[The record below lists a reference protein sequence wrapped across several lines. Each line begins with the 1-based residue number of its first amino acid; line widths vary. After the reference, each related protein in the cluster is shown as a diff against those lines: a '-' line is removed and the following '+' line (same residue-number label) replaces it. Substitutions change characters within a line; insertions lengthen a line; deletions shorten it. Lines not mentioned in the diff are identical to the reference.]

1 MKYGKFSSKKKRKPL
16 YENTSKNLEY
26 NNQKK
31 LQKAMDSYL
40 NDYKRMSKK
49 LGIKNPEEII
59 FSETDIED
67 SIYNIDLMVNKW
79 GDYYDLTPS
88 YNPQI
93 EEYNLYNPTNIIFQS
108 KNPIIKK
115 DYNLRIQKIYPS
127 KEPNNEQFN
136 LKSVKK
142 NINESI
148 KKNNN
153 EQKEEDIIGEEEEYK
168 FDDNDKNY
176 NEEEEYKFD
185 DNDKNYNEENKNN
198 NDNIEEEYYFE
209 DEEVDKKDGPKL
221 NKKEEE
227 IFYYED
233 EEVDNKDGP
242 KLNYNNNNNNYNNN
256 NSNDEIEENI
266 EGKKLPELNDLI
278 KEDSVKLPQLNDI
291 LKSDNKDNIQV
302 IPNKK
307 IINNEKNEEIEDEIF
322 EEEIPNQKKE
332 KIEKNKKNEK
342 NEISEIKK
350 SNTTNLKEKVE
361 IKKSNTSNLNKE
373 NLINSEIKKSKTSNL
388 NNYHNNLKKENKKKE
403 NNFNPNE
410 TIYETMQRVDKK
422 TKIIT
427 KALNKN
433 LIQNLNKRQKI
444 CSDWDSNNKNLIF
457 IYIEK
462 INNNKKDV
470 ESLLVRIYS
479 LKKKKTNYKIIS
491 IRLLHHMGVFNSDK
505 IDRIKIKNYS
515 KEIFK
520 AVEKIISNK

>member
-1 MKYGKFSSKKKRKPL
+1 MKYGKLSSKKKRKPL

-31 LQKAMDSYL
+31 LKKAMDSYL

-79 GDYYDLTPS
+79 GDFYDLTPS

-93 EEYNLYNPTNIIFQS
+93 EEYSLYNHTNIIFQS

-127 KEPNNEQFN
+127 KEQNNEQYN

-142 NINESI
+142 NIKESI
-148 KKNNN
+148 KKNDN
-153 EQKEEDIIGEEEEYK
+153 EKKEEENIIGEEEEYK

-185 DNDKNYNEENKNN
+185 DNDKNYNEENNN
-198 NDNIEEEYYFE
+198 NNIEEEYYFE

-233 EEVDNKDGP
+233 EEIDNKDGP
-242 KLNYNNNNNNYNNN
+242 KLNYNNNYDNNN
-256 NSNDEIEENI
+256 NDEIEENI

-307 IINNEKNEEIEDEIF
+307 IRNNE
-322 EEEIPNQKKE
+322 
-332 KIEKNKKNEK
+332 
-342 NEISEIKK
+342 
-350 SNTTNLKEKVE
+350 
-361 IKKSNTSNLNKE
+361 
-373 NLINSEIKKSKTSNL
+373 
-388 NNYHNNLKKENKKKE
+388 
-403 NNFNPNE
+403 
-410 TIYETMQRVDKK
+410 
-422 TKIIT
+422 
-427 KALNKN
+427 
-433 LIQNLNKRQKI
+433 
-444 CSDWDSNNKNLIF
+444 
-457 IYIEK
+457 
-462 INNNKKDV
+462 
-470 ESLLVRIYS
+470 
-479 LKKKKTNYKIIS
+479 
-491 IRLLHHMGVFNSDK
+491 
-505 IDRIKIKNYS
+505 
-515 KEIFK
+515 
-520 AVEKIISNK
+520 

>member
-1 MKYGKFSSKKKRKPL
+1 MKYGKLSSKKKRKPL

-31 LQKAMDSYL
+31 LKKAMDSYL

-79 GDYYDLTPS
+79 GDFYDLTPS

-93 EEYNLYNPTNIIFQS
+93 EEYSLYNHTNIIFQS

-127 KEPNNEQFN
+127 KEQNNEQYN

-142 NINESI
+142 NIKESI
-148 KKNNN
+148 KKNDN
-153 EQKEEDIIGEEEEYK
+153 EKKEEENIIGEEEEYK

-185 DNDKNYNEENKNN
+185 DNDKNYNEENNN
-198 NDNIEEEYYFE
+198 NNIEEEYYFE

-233 EEVDNKDGP
+233 EEIDNKDGP
-242 KLNYNNNNNNYNNN
+242 KLNYNNNYDNNN
-256 NSNDEIEENI
+256 NDEIEENI

-302 IPNKK
+302 ISNKK
-307 IINNEKNEEIEDEIF
+307 KINNEKNEEIEDEII

-332 KIEKNKKNEK
+332 KIEKNKKNEI
-342 NEISEIKK
+342 NEIKK
-350 SNTTNLKEKVE
+350 SNTTNLKENVE

-388 NNYHNNLKKENKKKE
+388 NNYNNKLKKENKKKE

-444 CSDWDSNNKNLIF
+444 CSDWDSNYKNLIF